1 LNITGITD
9 ISMVH
14 IHKGKSGENGKPV
27 LDLLS
32 NGNKLAISNGLTIN
46 GSITNS
52 NFIGPLRGKTI
63 SDLVCSI
70 NDGNNYVNIH
80 TQVHPNGEIRGQLQL
95 SGSSNMTLTKG
106 SETDTKPEIAIVTPT
121 KE

>member
-1 LNITGITD
+1 
-9 ISMVH
+9 MVH

-52 NFIGPLRGKTI
+52 NFIGPLKGKTI
-63 SDLVCSI
+63 SNLVSSI

-80 TQVHPNGEIRGQLQL
+80 TQVHPIGEIRGQL
-95 SGSSNMTLTKG
+95 
-106 SETDTKPEIAIVTPT
+106 
-121 KE
+121 